1 MNSIL
6 ADLDVL
12 LNKINS
18 EAAKQHAILSD
29 ADRQINDL
37 YHIIEYIP
45 LSGIEKVKVFNLL
58 RKRLTDRRGAK
69 ESIADFDR
77 IRERLNGLKESN
89 REKRESKYKREA
101 SEALNKIRQVEKW

>member
-18 EAAKQHAILSD
+18 EATKQHAILSD

-77 IRERLNGLKESN
+77 IKERLKGVKDSN
-89 REKRESKYKREA
+89 RSIRESKYRREA
-101 SEALNKIRQVEKW
+101 TEALNKIRQVEKW